1 MMTFNFLSDHDY
13 FLSSQNFAGLSL
25 SNDQLKRRRI
35 KVWEIIPARIIPMNF
50 VAVTILYKKKLQL
63 SNLRFEVKRTLSTK
77 ERI

>member
-1 MMTFNFLSDHDY
+1 MTFNFLSDHDF

-50 VAVTILYKKKLQL
+50 VAVTILYEKNYNFQI
-63 SNLRFEVKRTLSTK
+63 LRFEVKRTLSTK

>member
-1 MMTFNFLSDHDY
+1 M
-13 FLSSQNFAGLSL
+13 
-25 SNDQLKRRRI
+25 
-35 KVWEIIPARIIPMNF
+35 WEIIPARIIPMNF